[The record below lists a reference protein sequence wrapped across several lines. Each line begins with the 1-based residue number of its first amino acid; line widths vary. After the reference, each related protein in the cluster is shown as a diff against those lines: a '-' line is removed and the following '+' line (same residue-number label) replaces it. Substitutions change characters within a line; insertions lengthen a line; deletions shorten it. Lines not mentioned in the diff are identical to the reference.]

1 MKPLMTKL
9 AALLLSGVAA
19 PAQELRSPDGNLQ
32 MRFSLDEAGTP
43 RYELRRGDKI
53 VVKPSRMG
61 FLLRGKGGTAQ
72 FGFFGV
78 VVYTRVQTPRRWGHA
93 ASAGDLLLSCKAT
106 RPFRTN
112 C

>member
-1 MKPLMTKL
+1 MKPLMTTL

-43 RYELRRGDKI
+43 RYELLRGDKV

-72 FGFFGV
+72 FGGDVAVAAPVKPTESLCNEFEILD
-78 VVYTRVQTPRRWGHA
+78 TQTGHV
-93 ASAGDLLLSCKAT
+93 
-106 RPFRTN
+106 R
-112 C
+112 